1 MIVNLTLVPLYKTGI
16 SLRNP
21 SWPIPRGY
29 AKAKALGA
37 ATLELEVIGC
47 ATITALPTAR
57 KPMDY
62 LYRSQCA
69 PDKAAGIITHR
80 KRKSYAFSSVT
91 F

>member
-16 SLRNP
+16 SPRNP

-37 ATLELEVIGC
+37 ATLELAVIGC
-47 ATITALPTAR
+47 ATVTALPTAR

-69 PDKAAGIITHR
+69 PHVTFDKAAAIIPH
-80 KRKSYAFSSVT
+80 AML
-91 F
+91 

>member
-16 SLRNP
+16 SPRNP
-21 SWPIPRGY
+21 DWPIPTY
-29 AKAKALGA
+29 AKAKAGA
-37 ATLELEVIGC
+37 ATLELAVIGC

-69 PDKAAGIITHR
+69 PHVTFDKAAAIIPH
-80 KRKSYAFSSVT
+80 AML
-91 F
+91 

>member
-16 SLRNP
+16 SPRDP
-21 SWPIPRGY
+21 GWPIPRGY

-37 ATLELEVIGC
+37 ATLELAVIGC
-47 ATITALPTAR
+47 ATVTALPTAR

-69 PDKAAGIITHR
+69 PHKYCRYYTMRNGII
-80 KRKSYAFSSVT
+80 KG
-91 F
+91 

>member
-16 SLRNP
+16 SPRNP
-21 SWPIPRGY
+21 SRPIPRGY

-37 ATLELEVIGC
+37 ATLELAVIGC
-47 ATITALPTAR
+47 ATVTALPTAR

-69 PDKAAGIITHR
+69 PHATMPRTFDKAAAIIA
-80 KRKSYAFSSVT
+80 YGMV
-91 F
+91 

>member
-1 MIVNLTLVPLYKTGI
+1 MIVNPTLVPLYKTGI

-37 ATLELEVIGC
+37 ATLELAVIGC
-47 ATITALPTAR
+47 ATVTALPTAR

-69 PDKAAGIITHR
+69 PHAAMPRAFDKAAAIIPC
-80 KRKSYAFSSVT
+80 AMV
-91 F
+91 